1 MATPTSPLTLYPVP
15 NDNSTFGWQTD
26 RVAAKSQRRQ
36 TVEGVGTR
44 EILSTLR
51 LIRASLGLGLLLMF
65 GFARPAFAQSGCMPS
80 ATQMCLDNTYFVTGD
95 YVVGGVGLRGLGD
108 ASGFASGTISIP
120 DGVQAKATGVASPSV
135 PAGASIVAAV
145 LYWETVESGL
155 AGSPTG
161 QQGFFGPANADGSPI
176 SSYPIT
182 GAILGNPKAPTSWS
196 SGGCSGNSQGS
207 KTMRAYRA
215 DVRPYLPLDANGNI
229 QANGYY
235 QVKLPDSGSNGGGT
249 PLTLGATLV
258 IIYRVLSPSVQLNS
272 IVIYDG
278 SVAPNNSSSTM
289 TLPIVGFYQA
299 ASTVA
304 KITHI
309 VGNGQP
315 NKSEIV
321 SLNNTNLP
329 SLYGALPPFPGIYN
343 GSWDNPTWTSNGAV
357 NADAFQ
363 ATTSVMPT
371 ASNSGCVNWGAVIFS
386 TTVPDSDG
394 DGLLDVWKTGIQGY
408 PGYFD
413 VFSNQWVALPGA
425 QTGAQDIFIEGDY
438 LSDLDGSAGLP
449 DHSHLPKQAALDEVG
464 DAFSKHGIK
473 LHFDLGPGIYSGD
486 KYVVSYPI
494 SLPTIPNGFF
504 PPPKTVGGNV
514 ISESAVQCTDT
525 GAPPYCPFPGTPT
538 VGWKEGLLFVR
549 DSATLPLGNSNTA
562 GGSFQPGRTLSYH
575 YILFGHALGEPRSFW
590 STAGT
595 APALIGS
602 GVAALSSIVVKNNV
616 ATVTLTSPPG
626 YLKPGD
632 CPDGTILACG
642 TDKNLDRVTVGGALG
657 QFALNGVYL
666 FSGASS
672 TTMNG
677 VSTTTFTI
685 NTSKVPDGT
694 YTYGN
699 GPANFNEP
707 QLAVA
712 YAGPTGTS
720 GHSDFGGGGDSAV
733 TFGLWGADDPAG
745 CQPDPSVAL
754 VGAQVYCNNETGT
767 VQEQAGTLMHELGHT
782 LALTHGGTYYLDPQH
797 PYVPTYGLNCKPND
811 LTAMSYL
818 FQIRGFPDNP
828 NIVDYS
834 GQVLPD
840 LNEKA
845 LSEQNG
851 LNYANVAHLMRWY
864 ASPNSLDTK
873 VGQFALSHCDGTPKA
888 ADETAVRVDQTALA
902 NATDGLID
910 WNNDLTIEAGTIT
923 QDVNFTGTIGGD
935 SPSSGINS
943 FLGINEWQGAANGIQ
958 QAIDL
963 RQIDARASAFAFSGE
978 GGQSLGGG
986 GQSLGGGGQSLGG
999 GGQSLGGGGQSFGG
1013 GGQSLGG
1020 GGQSLGG
1027 GGQSLGGG
1035 GSDQDEDT
1043 ANSTVDA
1050 PQKLT
1055 SKVVSKSVVLNWNP
1069 PSIGQIHRYSIWRAV
1084 GSFPTPAK
1092 VAANFKL
1099 FSNGFCGQQNCYV
1112 QGNPTPAP
1120 TTYTD
1125 NTVKNNTTYTYFVT
1139 DTNKQGA
1146 TSGASAP
1153 TVITVHF

>member
-1 MATPTSPLTLYPVP
+1 MRTIYPACQYFLAIVAFVLVLT
-15 NDNSTFGWQTD
+15 
-26 RVAAKSQRRQ
+26 
-36 TVEGVGTR
+36 
-44 EILSTLR
+44 
-51 LIRASLGLGLLLMF
+51 F
-65 GFARPAFAQSGCMPS
+65 GFAKPAFAQSGCTPS
-80 ATQMCLDNTYFVTGD
+80 SSQLCLDNTYFVTGD

-135 PAGASIVAAV
+135 PAGATIVAAV
-145 LYWETVESGL
+145 LYWETVESSL

-161 QQGFFGPANADGSPI
+161 QQGFFGPVNPVDGSI

-182 GAILGNPKAPTSWS
+182 GTILGNPKAPTSWS

-215 DVRPYLPLDANGNI
+215 DVRPYLPLDANGDI
-229 QANGYY
+229 QANRSF
-235 QVKLPDSGSNGGGT
+235 QVRLRDSGSNGGGT

-258 IIYRVLSPSVQLNS
+258 IIYRVLSPNVPLNS

-299 ASTVA
+299 ASQLA
-304 KITHI
+304 KVTHI

-315 NKSEIV
+315 NKSEMV
-321 SLNNTNLP
+321 FLNNTNLN
-329 SLYGALPPFPGIYN
+329 SLYVPLPPFPGIYN
-343 GSWDNPTWTSNGAV
+343 GSWDNPTWTPNGAV
-357 NADAFQ
+357 NAGDSQ

-371 ASNSGCVNWGAVIFS
+371 GTNSGCVNWGAVIFS

-394 DGLLDVWKTGIQGY
+394 DGLLDVWKENQGY
-408 PGYFD
+408 VD
-413 VFSNQWVALPGA
+413 VFSNHAVNLPGA
-425 QTGAQDIFIEGDY
+425 NKMPGNPRTPDIFVELDY
-438 LSDLDGSAGLP
+438 LSNMDGSDGFGSYP
-449 DHSHLPKQAALDEVG
+449 HSHLPKQAALDEVG
-464 DAFSKHGIK
+464 NAFLNQKIHV
-473 LHFDLGPGIYSGD
+473 HFDLPSGVYAGD
-486 KYVVSYPI
+486 KYVI
-494 SLPTIPNGFF
+494 STG
-504 PPPKTVGGNV
+504 TGGNA
-514 ISESAVQCTDT
+514 ISEGALQCTD
-525 GAPPYCPFPGTPT
+525 GAALCSFPGTPT
-538 VGWKEGLLFVR
+538 VGWKEGFLFVR
-549 DSATLPLGNSNTA
+549 DSALLPLGNTTTT
-562 GGSFQPGRTLSYH
+562 GGNFQPGRTLSYH

-595 APALIGS
+595 APALIDS

-642 TDKNLDRVTVGGALG
+642 TDKNLDRVIVAGALS
-657 QFALNGVYL
+657 QSALNGVYL

-672 TTMNG
+672 TTNNG
-677 VSTTTFTI
+677 VITTTFTI

-699 GPANFNEP
+699 GLANFNEP

-733 TFGLWGADDPAG
+733 TFGLWGADDAAS

-754 VGAQVYCNNETGT
+754 AVAQVYCNNETGT
-767 VQEQAGTLMHELGHT
+767 AQEQAGTLMHELGHT
-782 LALTHGGTYYLDPQH
+782 LALTHGGTYYLSYNDPINK
-797 PYVPTYGLNCKPND
+797 YVPTYGLNCKPND

-818 FQIRGFPDNP
+818 FQIRGFPDNSS
-828 NIVDYS
+828 IVDYS
-834 GQVLPD
+834 GQTLP
-840 LNEKA
+840 N
-845 LSEQNG
+845 LSESSLSETAGIGYDVITDLPAAHNTRWYAPPNG
-851 LNYANVAHLMRWY
+851 LN
-864 ASPNSLDTK
+864 SQI
-873 VGQFALSHCDGTPKA
+873 GQLALSHCDGTPKGA
-888 ADETAVRVDQTALA
+888 NESAVRVDGTTKST
-902 NATDGLID
+902 NID
-910 WNNDLTIEAGTIT
+910 WNNDNIIEQGAIKA
-923 QDVNFTGTIGGD
+923 QDVDFNGGQPND
-935 SPSSGINS
+935 AP
-943 FLGINEWQGAANGIQ
+943 FAGINEWQATDPTQ

-963 RQIDARASAFAFSGE
+963 RQIGARISAFAFSGE
-978 GGQSLGGG
+978 GGQSLGGGGQSLGGG

-1035 GSDQDEDT
+1035 GSDQDVDT
-1043 ANSTVDA
+1043 ANSTADA
-1050 PQKLT
+1050 PT
-1055 SKVVSKSVVLNWNP
+1055 SLNALPGFKSVVLNWTA

-1084 GSFPTPAK
+1084 GRFTTPAS

-1099 FSNGFCGQQNCYV
+1099 FSNSFCGQPQCFV
-1112 QGNPTPAP
+1112 QGDPTPAP
-1120 TTYTD
+1120 TTFTD
-1125 NTVKNNTTYTYFVT
+1125 KNVKNNTTYTYFVT

-1146 TSGASAP
+1146 QSGASVP
-1153 TVITVHF
+1153 TIITVHF